1 VPSGEYLLTKRRPW
15 NSQHTT
21 HHSPLSAFTLVEL
34 LVVIAII
41 GMLIALLLPAIQAAR
56 EAARR
61 MSCSNHLKQIGIAAH
76 NFHDVHSTL
85 PALRAGTP
93 RNRPGNLIDRLNAR
107 FALLPFLE
115 QNALYDSG
123 NEATTHCADNSA
135 GSIWRT
141 TIDAYL
147 CPSDGSDLD
156 RGGSAV
162 GAANY
167 YFFISDRI
175 HYCRTQSSYTDY
187 SLSSGVFLN
196 MYWTQLAEIT
206 DGTSNTMGMSEGVRA
221 AEPRGFG
228 SCVAAATSA
237 VFPAD
242 LTPLF
247 NRSTKQY
254 VSTTAVLSNPLR
266 GYRAWD
272 GALVFT
278 AVMAAAPPN
287 SVLVATSTS
296 HMDGQYL
303 LSPTSF
309 HSGGVNVAMMDGA
322 IRFIVDTI
330 DVGNQSAGYWGY
342 PNHTRPSPYGVWGGL
357 VTKAGGETTSF

>member
-1 VPSGEYLLTKRRPW
+1 
-15 NSQHTT
+15 
-21 HHSPLSAFTLVEL
+21 LVEL

-41 GMLIALLLPAIQAAR
+41 GVLIALLLPAVQAAR

-61 MSCSNHLKQIGIAAH
+61 MACTNKLKQIVLAAH
-76 NFHDVHSTL
+76 NYNDVHNAL

-93 RNRPGNLIDRLNAR
+93 RNKPGNVLDRLNIR

-115 QNALYDSG
+115 QTAFHDQG
-123 NEATTHCADNSA
+123 NEATTHCADGAA
-135 GSIWRT
+135 GSVWRT

-147 CPSDGSDLD
+147 CPSDGGDVNPS
-156 RGGSAV
+156 GAV

-175 HYCRTQSSYTDY
+175 HYPYTSGSFTSY
-187 SLSSGVFLN
+187 SMCSGVFAS
-196 MYWTQLAEIT
+196 MYWTQLAAIA

-228 SCVAAATSA
+228 SCVTATSFA
-237 VFPAD
+237 MPAD
-242 LTPLF
+242 VTPLF

-254 VSTTAVLSNPLR
+254 VSTTGLTAAPLR

-272 GALVFT
+272 GVLLFT

-287 SVLVATSTS
+287 SVLVATSSAHTS
-296 HMDGQYL
+296 GQFL

-309 HSGGVNVAMMDGA
+309 HSGGVNVAMMDGS
-322 IRFIVDTI
+322 IRFISDTI
-330 DVGNQSAGYWGY
+330 NVGNQSAGYWGY
-342 PNHTRPSPYGVWGGL
+342 PNYTNPSPYGVWGGL
-357 VTKAGGETTSF
+357 VTKAGSESVSF